1 MFASM
6 ETLMTKQEKGI
17 CFIIDLCESLGNML
31 TWLIKEKYFN
41 YIRRL
46 EVCKDTKRAKVGMQ
60 MFITA
65 VTCSCLVI
73 RGCAGD
79 FGRCSE
85 TALTQRPAA
94 LLFTSATF
102 KLAHTGGC
110 PASHHILHN
119 AAESKPAGG
128 GVRKKGRGS
137 DCCLTAAPLVETP
150 KARWMQN
157 AVLRRGYSLGS
168 LHFSCW
174 ILLPTPALKVCLCV
188 AAGGLRMS
196 SKANSKKQPT
206 QREAR
211 DLELESTTSR
221 QQTASKLAS
230 TDTPAAPH
238 ALSSPPK

>member
-17 CFIIDLCESLGNML
+17 CFTIDLCESLGNML

-41 YIRRL
+41 YIRQL
-46 EVCKDTKRAKVGMQ
+46 EVCRDTKRAKVGMRV
-60 MFITA
+60 FITV

-73 RGCAGD
+73 PGCAGD

-85 TALTQRPAA
+85 TALAQRPAA
-94 LLFTSATF
+94 FLFTSDTF
-102 KLAHTGGC
+102 KSAHTQEDV
-110 PASHHILHN
+110 PHPITFSIMLPSRSLLQ
-119 AAESKPAGG
+119 EVWDLEPDK
-128 GVRKKGRGS
+128 KKGRGS

-168 LHFSCW
+168 LHFGCW

-221 QQTASKLAS
+221 QQL
-230 TDTPAAPH
+230 H
-238 ALSSPPK
+238 QN